1 MHRKTDTLSAALF
14 GLKEGKSAPF
24 SKEIVKIDDNVS
36 IIQKQN
42 GNKTVS
48 IPMYL
53 HLFRFIT
60 PKKVSEAQKFA
71 LQFPTAD
78 SITGVAD
85 KLRYHRHKK
94 GLYQSDVA
102 DYLGIERGT
111 YSEYENNSRGYY
123 APEMMDKLA
132 NLFEVNVYDLL
143 DDYNRF
149 IYDGQAQYIKDLR
162 KQLGITQ
169 KELAKL
175 MNVELYN
182 IKKWEQGKVRMF
194 KYTWENMV
202 YISNRCLNKM

>member
-1 MHRKTDTLSAALF
+1 
-14 GLKEGKSAPF
+14 
-24 SKEIVKIDDNVS
+24 
-36 IIQKQN
+36 
-42 GNKTVS
+42 
-48 IPMYL
+48 MYL

-78 SITGVAD
+78 SITEVAD

-111 YSEYENNSRGYY
+111 YSEYENNSRDYY

-132 NLFEVNVYDLL
+132 KLFEVDVYELL

-149 IYDGQAQYIKDLR
+149 IYDGQAQCIKNLR

-175 MNVELYN
+175 MDVELYN
-182 IKKWEQGKVRMF
+182 VKKWEQGKVRMF
-194 KYTWENMV
+194 KCTWKNMQ
-202 YISNRCLNKM
+202 NCLKV

>member
-48 IPMYL
+48 IPMYP

-111 YSEYENNSRGYY
+111 YSEYENNSRDYY
-123 APEMMDKLA
+123 APEMMDKLT

-149 IYDGQAQYIKDLR
+149 IYDGQAQYIKNLR

-169 KELAKL
+169 KELAKM
-175 MNVELYN
+175 MNTELYN

-194 KYTWENMV
+194 KCTWKNMQ
-202 YISNRCLNKM
+202 NCLKVWYN